1 MRERSY
7 GPDCILQFLIALF
20 NNINVLSK
28 SQVVH
33 SITMNTYSTVF
44 CILDF
49 VYYSLQ
55 EQSKMIVVTMDL
67 LVYYQLS
74 FDFETI
80 YSDVH

>member
-1 MRERSY
+1 
-7 GPDCILQFLIALF
+7 
-20 NNINVLSK
+20 
-28 SQVVH
+28 
-33 SITMNTYSTVF
+33 MNTYSTVF